1 MATAIVR
8 AIVCCAASV
17 IVHLYN
23 LHTAQYGMDLMPVNR
38 RRGNLFQEQTWL
50 NSDMLVVLADFG
62 DSNSWFENATC
73 DIKTA
78 AITGMY

>member
-1 MATAIVR
+1 MA
-8 AIVCCAASV
+8 
-17 IVHLYN
+17 
-23 LHTAQYGMDLMPVNR
+23 VNR
-38 RRGNLFQEQTWL
+38 RRGNLFQERTWL